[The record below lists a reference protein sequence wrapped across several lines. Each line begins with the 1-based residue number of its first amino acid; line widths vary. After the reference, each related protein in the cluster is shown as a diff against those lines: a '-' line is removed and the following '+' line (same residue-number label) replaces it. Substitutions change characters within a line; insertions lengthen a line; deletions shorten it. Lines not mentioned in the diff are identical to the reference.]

1 MSCSRDGVWPAWRR
15 RGGVVRSRPR
25 RTWGSI
31 ALTLRQNGGRAG
43 RRRVMLFGFD
53 PGSVLARE
61 GLALGD
67 ARGMKEEPSTG

>member
-1 MSCSRDGVWPAWRR
+1 
-15 RGGVVRSRPR
+15 
-25 RTWGSI
+25 
-31 ALTLRQNGGRAG
+31 
-43 RRRVMLFGFD
+43 MLFGFD